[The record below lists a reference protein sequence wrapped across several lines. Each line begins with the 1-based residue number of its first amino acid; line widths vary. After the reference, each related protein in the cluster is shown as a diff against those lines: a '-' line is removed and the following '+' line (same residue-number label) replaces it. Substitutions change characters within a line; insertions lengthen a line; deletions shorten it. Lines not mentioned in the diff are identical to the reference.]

1 MSSQSCQTYESLPI
15 SSNWNNQNKINLEN
29 KKKSKGMFSKL
40 MLKLKGNKSKAT
52 SKHSGCTYTKRSNNC
67 FNFDQQNVDDKLQKQ
82 SNGDFIY
89 YKAVKP
95 QQINKKKV
103 RC

>member
-15 SSNWNNQNKINLEN
+15 SPNLNKQIKINLEN

-52 SKHSGCTYTKRSNNC
+52 SKHSGRTYSKRNSKS
-67 FNFDQQNVDDKLQKQ
+67 FNLDQQNVDKNLHEQN
-82 SNGDFIY
+82 NGDCIY
-89 YKAVKP
+89 YKAIKP
-95 QQINKKKV
+95 QQKEKKAS
-103 RC
+103 